1 MLPQAEAVGQCLHLN
16 HMGHGAPS
24 GTMIKERGVNS
35 VSAYGWM
42 KLPRSE
48 GFTWPTTP
56 YEVSPL
62 TCCRDQSRK
71 ERRQLRAAA
80 AFFLS
85 LRLVRVSVSA
95 RVSVS
100 VI

>member
-1 MLPQAEAVGQCLHLN
+1 MLLQAEAVGQCLHLN

-56 YEVSPL
+56 YEVSQH
-62 TCCRDQSRK
+62 TRRDQSRK

-80 AFFLS
+80 AFL
-85 LRLVRVSVSA
+85 LCLCLVRASVSA

>member
-1 MLPQAEAVGQCLHLN
+1 MLLQAEAVGQCLHLN

-56 YEVSPL
+56 YEVSQH
-62 TCCRDQSRK
+62 TRCRDQSRK

-80 AFFLS
+80 AFLLS
-85 LRLVRVSVSA
+85 LCLVRVFFSV

>member
-62 TCCRDQSRK
+62 MCCRDQSRK
-71 ERRQLRAAA
+71 
-80 AFFLS
+80 
-85 LRLVRVSVSA
+85 
-95 RVSVS
+95 
-100 VI
+100 